1 MVPLYAI
8 TGRKAFSWEEEQ
20 ETAFNSL
27 KDNMVQPPVPA
38 LPNAHDE
45 FILDTDASNTA
56 IGGELT
62 QVQDGQ
68 ERVVAYASYTL
79 TPEQRRYC
87 TTCQELLAIV
97 RLTCQFRHH
106 LLGKAFTIR
115 TDHNSLLWLL
125 RFKEPQGQLARWIE
139 ELRQYNMTLKHRRR
153 SLHSNADALSRTGDT
168 TEGHYIHGVELK
180 DLPCGGCSYC
190 TRAHM
195 QWLSFIG
202 EVDDVVPISRCQLAT
217 LSASEEGGDSAASS
231 RTWDPGGKMQP
242 ETPTLETVIHRF
254 PDGTTTSQV
263 NILSAEGTKFR
274 VVELGHKME
283 SVWGL

>member
-1 MVPLYAI
+1 MDSNSNPKTLGRIVGEDSVGISDADIRAVGSWSTPKNTKDVERFLGFVNYHRAFIPDFAELAVPLYAI
-8 TGRKAFSWEEEQ
+8 TGRKEFSWKEEQ

-27 KDNMVQPPVPA
+27 KDKMMQPPVLA

-68 ERVVAYASYTL
+68 ERVVAYASYAL

-87 TTCQELLAIV
+87 TTRQELLAIV
-97 RLTCQFRHH
+97 RLTRQFRHH
-106 LLGKAFTIR
+106 LLGKPFTIR

-139 ELRQYNMTLKHRRR
+139 ELSQYNMTLKHRRG

-168 TEGHYIHGVELK
+168 TEGH
-180 DLPCGGCSYC
+180 
-190 TRAHM
+190 
-195 QWLSFIG
+195 
-202 EVDDVVPISRCQLAT
+202 
-217 LSASEEGGDSAASS
+217 
-231 RTWDPGGKMQP
+231 
-242 ETPTLETVIHRF
+242 
-254 PDGTTTSQV
+254 
-263 NILSAEGTKFR
+263 
-274 VVELGHKME
+274 
-283 SVWGL
+283 